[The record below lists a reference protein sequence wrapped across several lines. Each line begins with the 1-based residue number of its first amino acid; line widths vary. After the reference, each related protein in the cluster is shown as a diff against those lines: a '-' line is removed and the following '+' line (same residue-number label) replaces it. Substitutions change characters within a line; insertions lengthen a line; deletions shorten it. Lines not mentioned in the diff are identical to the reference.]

1 MFKLKKKIALFMDDY
16 SDFFKSPFFE
26 EKISAGSYK
35 FPAPFAVL
43 GENLIYVDVFGG
55 RNILKFNFETK
66 FNILKLIILIGS

>member
-1 MFKLKKKIALFMDDY
+1 MITQISLKALFLK
-16 SDFFKSPFFE
+16 FKILK
-26 EKISAGSYK
+26 KISAGSYK